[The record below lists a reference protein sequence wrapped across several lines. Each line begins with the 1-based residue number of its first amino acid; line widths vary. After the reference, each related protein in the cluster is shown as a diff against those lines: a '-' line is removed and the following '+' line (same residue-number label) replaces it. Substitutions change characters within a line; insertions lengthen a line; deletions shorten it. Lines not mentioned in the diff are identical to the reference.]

1 MVWHPRSYSRAG
13 CPGEDVAP
21 PQRWRR
27 RGPFLL
33 GRGDGAQLAESS
45 GVKAVMEV
53 PRARTEGEAKSF
65 GKYRFIAALGSGGM
79 AVVHL
84 AVVHGP
90 SGFNKLV
97 VLKQIHPEYSEDPE
111 ILGMFL
117 DEARLAARLSHPNV
131 VQTNEVGHE
140 GERHFMAMEYLDGQ
154 PLSRVLRRLQRHG
167 GLPLVMHLQVIAD
180 TLGGLHHAHELADY
194 DGSPLGVVHRD
205 VNPQNVF
212 VTYDGAVKVVDFGI
226 AKARNA
232 VTHTRDGMVRG
243 KVAYMAPE
251 QVLNDR
257 VDRRADIFA
266 AGVMLWEAATGARPW
281 KGVAEPTMMKALLA
295 GEFPAARGLAPEIAE
310 PLEAMI
316 RKALS
321 LDRRDRY
328 ATAAELQGAIE
339 AYLETLGGR
348 LPPRELGK
356 LLSTHFAEER
366 AEIRSLIEEQ
376 RRGCNGAATEATLPV
391 PVLGRGIAGEEDSG
405 ERRESITAADSQPHL
420 ESAGASRPTVLSCVP
435 AMPAPPP
442 RRRGRLLAFAG
453 AILAFAVVVPL
464 ALTLGKAPPASAST
478 AAQPRVSVAAAA
490 TIPSTVELRISAAPA
505 FAQIFLDDALLA
517 GNPFRGAFPR
527 DERAH
532 RIRVEAPGFV
542 PRVEIVALDSD
553 RVLDIEMASE
563 LDRPGPLPASTS
575 VARPGRPHEPKG
587 DFELLTNPYTAR

>member
-1 MVWHPRSYSRAG
+1 
-13 CPGEDVAP
+13 
-21 PQRWRR
+21 
-27 RGPFLL
+27 
-33 GRGDGAQLAESS
+33 
-45 GVKAVMEV
+45 MEV

-348 LPPRELGK
+348 LPRASWASSSPPTSRRSAPRSG
-356 LLSTHFAEER
+356 
-366 AEIRSLIEEQ
+366 RSS
-376 RRGCNGAATEATLPV
+376 RSSSGAATAQ
-391 PVLGRGIAGEEDSG
+391 
-405 ERRESITAADSQPHL
+405 RRRRRCRSPSSVEGSPARRTPANAASP
-420 ESAGASRPTVLSCVP
+420 SPRPTVS
-435 AMPAPPP
+435 
-442 RRRGRLLAFAG
+442 RTWR
-453 AILAFAVVVPL
+453 
-464 ALTLGKAPPASAST
+464 ALGP
-478 AAQPRVSVAAAA
+478 
-490 TIPSTVELRISAAPA
+490 
-505 FAQIFLDDALLA
+505 
-517 GNPFRGAFPR
+517 
-527 DERAH
+527 
-532 RIRVEAPGFV
+532 
-542 PRVEIVALDSD
+542 
-553 RVLDIEMASE
+553 
-563 LDRPGPLPASTS
+563 PGP
-575 VARPGRPHEPKG
+575 RC
-587 DFELLTNPYTAR
+587 